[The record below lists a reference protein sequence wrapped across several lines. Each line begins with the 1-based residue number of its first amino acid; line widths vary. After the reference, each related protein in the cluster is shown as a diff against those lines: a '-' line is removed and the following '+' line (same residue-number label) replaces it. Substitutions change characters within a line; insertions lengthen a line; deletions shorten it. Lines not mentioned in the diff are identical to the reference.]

1 MQRLKNSNVNIKNKV
16 QRPKKIVVD
25 AKVVVDASFSNKK
38 RKEENKDGLIMSTMK
53 CYTKMDR

>member
-16 QRPKKIVVD
+16 QRPKIIVVD

-53 CYTKMDR
+53 FYTKMDR